1 MKAMPPASAAP
12 RRTTA
17 LACTLLLLAGAAAGC
32 APTVSNH
39 GHRLDMSVVDQIQ
52 PGETSREQV
61 ARLLGSP
68 SAVGT
73 FGDKSWYYVAQR
85 TERMTFYQENV
96 AAQDVLRIDFDEQGL
111 VSDVSR
117 RGLETAR
124 AVNPADEKTRTLGN
138 ELTIV
143 QQFVGNIGR
152 FNSDPNATAR
162 SAATRPGRSPGGG
175 GGGTVGG
182 F

>member
-1 MKAMPPASAAP
+1 MKAMPPASPLRTAA
-12 RRTTA
+12 
-17 LACTLLLLAGAAAGC
+17 LLCALLAGAAAC

-39 GHRLDMSVVDQIQ
+39 GHRMDMSLVDQIR
-52 PGETSREQV
+52 PGVTSREEV

-73 FGDKSWYYVAQR
+73 FDDQSWYYVAQR
-85 TERMTFYQENV
+85 TERVTFYQENV
-96 AAQDVLRIDFDEQGL
+96 AAQDVVRIDFDEQGM
-111 VSDVSR
+111 VKDVSR
-117 RGLETAR
+117 RGLEMAR
-124 AVNPADEKTRTLGN
+124 AVDPAPETTRTLGN

-152 FNSDPNATAR
+152 FNSDPTAAAR
-162 SAATRPGRSPGGG
+162 SAATRPGRIPGGSSTGTG
-175 GGGTVGG
+175 GG

>member
-1 MKAMPPASAAP
+1 MKAIPPARPP
-12 RRTTA
+12 RHRTAA
-17 LACTLLLLAGAAAGC
+17 LALSALLPLLAAAGGC

-39 GHRLDMSVVDQIQ
+39 GHRLDMSVVDQIR

-96 AAQDVLRIDFDEQGL
+96 AAQDVLRIDFDERGL
-111 VSDVSR
+111 VSGVSR
-117 RGLETAR
+117 RGLEMAR
-124 AVNPADEKTRTLGN
+124 AVDPADEKTRTLGN

-162 SAATRPGRSPGGG
+162 SAATRPGRAPGS

>member
-1 MKAMPPASAAP
+1 MKAMPPATSPLRTAALLC
-12 RRTTA
+12 A
-17 LACTLLLLAGAAAGC
+17 LLLAGAAAC

-39 GHRLDMSVVDQIQ
+39 GHRMDMTVVDQIR
-52 PGETSREQV
+52 PGETSREEV

-68 SAVGT
+68 SSVSA

-85 TERMTFYQENV
+85 TERMTFYQESV
-96 AAQDVLRIDFDEQGL
+96 AAQDVLRVDFDDQGL
-111 VSDVSR
+111 VKDVSR

-124 AVNPADEKTRTLGN
+124 AVDPATETTRTLGN

-162 SAATRPGRSPGGG
+162 SAATRPGRSPGGTG
-175 GGGTVGG
+175 GG